1 MLTSYTHLK
10 ESFRG
15 HCVMSDRAV
24 SLTVSKNLN
33 ILRLALDEESLVHA
47 DIDQLSF
54 IFLHLLLKLC
64 VKL

>member
-1 MLTSYTHLK
+1 
-10 ESFRG
+10 
-15 HCVMSDRAV
+15 MSDRAV